1 MKISQTGSGAS
12 ANRSRKAGRAA
23 GAGAADAFKN
33 HIQDEA
39 ASSASGA
46 AATAP
51 LTALTALLAIQET
64 PSSTSDRRRALLQGD
79 TLLDELTELQIG
91 LVQGWVS
98 EDTLRRVSHLLNRP
112 RPNIDDQALNQVLD
126 EIEVRAA
133 VELAKLE
140 QDADPER

>member
-1 MKISQTGSGAS
+1 MKISQTGSGAP
-12 ANRSRKAGRAA
+12 ANRSRKTGRAA
-23 GAGAADAFKN
+23 GAGAADAFKS
-33 HIQDEA
+33 HILDDT

-46 AATAP
+46 STSPP
-51 LTALTALLAIQET
+51 LTALSNLLAIQET
-64 PSSTSDRRRALLQGD
+64 PDPTSERRRALLQGD
-79 TLLDELTELQIG
+79 TLLDELTELQVG

-112 RPNIDDQALNQVLD
+112 RPDLDDKALSQVLD

-140 QDADPER
+140 RTVEPEP